1 MGVRQI
7 HRYFMSSSC
16 RRGRNLMALAKMIQT
31 LEARSLIG
39 QPYGRTAVG
48 GIVVLW
54 KALVSIEP
62 VVNLLRWG
70 LVNHFF

>member
-1 MGVRQI
+1 
-7 HRYFMSSSC
+7 
-16 RRGRNLMALAKMIQT
+16 MAWAKMIQT